1 MHGDMPIADRPGT
14 PGAER
19 PRRQIPTGL
28 AGLFI
33 VDSREQHGQ
42 SGVDCVAMLQEWRM
56 NSRMTKHLACY
67 AVSRNSNREL
77 TDQIEKAYACAIR
90 EPSYSRIA
98 PRGEGFGQPPA
109 LPR

>member
-1 MHGDMPIADRPGT
+1 MKKGKKIKSPRKPGPESPPRKT
-14 PGAER
+14 PA
-19 PRRQIPTGL
+19 GL
-28 AGLFI
+28 AGPFF
-33 VDSREQHGQ
+33 VDSREQHGK
-42 SGVDCVAMLQEWRM
+42 SGVDRVAMLQEWRM

-67 AVSRNSNREL
+67 AVNRNSNREP